1 MTGYTSTDIY
11 RVVRDASKHLD
22 QRVQALLK
30 AGLLIS
36 VRRHSPEV
44 RRLPASHLLDEL
56 PNPRSRD
63 PAQLPDLDTAK
74 LSGVDEVVR
83 FVADVQD
90 FHGLLDRQELAFL
103 SAAACRRS
111 LKALAA
117 RKQFRPAVD
126 GVTSKTADTFLPL
139 GLVLWPE
146 LGDFDVL
153 DIEACVPDPQDDIAG
168 TCPCKSDGAVLDAID
183 GDGHVHAVND

>member
-1 MTGYTSTDIY
+1 MIADFLDDLRDWGDVTSTDIY

-63 PAQLPDLDTAK
+63 PAQLPDLDTARGLCK
-74 LSGVDEVVR
+74 TRLITNDLSR
-83 FVADVQD
+83 F
-90 FHGLLDRQELAFL
+90 
-103 SAAACRRS
+103 
-111 LKALAA
+111 
-117 RKQFRPAVD
+117 
-126 GVTSKTADTFLPL
+126 
-139 GLVLWPE
+139 PE
-146 LGDFDVL
+146 YR
-153 DIEACVPDPQDDIAG
+153 
-168 TCPCKSDGAVLDAID
+168 
-183 GDGHVHAVND
+183 